1 MHVTVSDLVVSVA
14 SPDDAAGMVD
24 VIHAAFGARPPLDP
38 PSTASEETTKSVAA
52 AVAGGGGIYATV
64 RGQPAGA
71 LIIASAAGSMTEP
84 FASHIVSFARVSVHP
99 DFQRHGIASAMVAA
113 AQDYAAELGN
123 THVELFAR
131 AELPE
136 LVAFWQ
142 HRGFVTRRPAPY
154 GMILGRALPVAIDV
168 PTAADMRR
176 LGERLAGW
184 LRAGDLLIATGDLGA
199 GKTTLTQGIGA
210 GLGCEGPVISP
221 TFVLSRVHRSCVGGP
236 TLVHV
241 DAYRL
246 ASTDELDDL
255 DLDEQSADAVTVV
268 EWGQGLAEGL
278 SEHRLEVDIRQAGYP
293 AGVPEH
299 ADRRVVI
306 IRSHGERWSGLDLDA
321 LRPSPLSSRAAGHTG
336 GWPDA

>member
-38 PSTASEETTKSVAA
+38 PSTASQETTQSVAA
-52 AVAGGGGIYATV
+52 AITTGGGIYATV
-64 RGQPAGA
+64 HGQPAGA
-71 LIIASAAGSMTEP
+71 LLLTPAAQDL
-84 FASHIVSFARVSVHP
+84 VSFSRVSVHP

-113 AQDYAAELGN
+113 AQDYAAERGS
-123 THVELFAR
+123 TQVELFAR
-131 AELPE
+131 AEIPE

-142 HRGFVTRRPAPY
+142 HRGFVIRRPAPY
-154 GMILGRALPVAIDV
+154 GMILGRVLPVAIEV

-184 LRAGDLLIATGDLGA
+184 LGAGDLVIATGDLGA

-221 TFVLSRVHRSCVGGP
+221 TFVLSRVHRSCIGGP

-246 ASTDELDDL
+246 ASSDELDDL
-255 DLDEQSADAVTVV
+255 DLDEHSADAVTVV
-268 EWGQGLAEGL
+268 EWGEGLAEGL
-278 SEHRLEVDIRQAGYP
+278 SEHRLEVDIRQAAYP
-293 AGVPEH
+293 AGGPEH
-299 ADRRVVI
+299 ADRRMVI

-321 LRPSPLSSRAAGHTG
+321 LRLSPMSRRAAGNHD
-336 GWPDA
+336 GWADA